1 MRRGV
6 RLGIDVGSVR
16 VGVAAS
22 DPEGILAYP
31 VATLA
36 RTSQDGNP
44 PPFRREDT
52 PLDERGSECP
62 LDERGAG
69 PHDERGAGPHGIPA
83 GGEPAEPADEVGQIA
98 DLVREHAAI
107 EVVVGLPRSLD
118 GGEGPA
124 AALAR
129 RYAQSVALAIAPVPV
144 RLVDE
149 RMTTV
154 DAHRNLR
161 ASGVAGRSQRRV
173 VDQAAAVLILQ
184 TALEQERAT
193 GNPPGTPAIG
203 ARRKPRRK
211 GTT

>member
-1 MRRGV
+1 MRRGA

-16 VGVAAS
+16 VGVAMC
-22 DPEGILAYP
+22 DPDGVLAFP

-36 RTSQDGNP
+36 RS
-44 PPFRREDT
+44 
-52 PLDERGSECP
+52 
-62 LDERGAG
+62 GA
-69 PHDERGAGPHGIPA
+69 DGIPA
-83 GGEPAEPADEVGQIA
+83 DTGGGDLAEIA
-98 DLVREHAAI
+98 ELVREHAAI
-107 EVVVGLPRSLD
+107 EVIVGLPRSLD

-129 RYAQSVALAIAPVPV
+129 GYAQSVAAAIDPVPV

-184 TALEQERAT
+184 AALDQERAT
-193 GNPPGTPAIG
+193 GNPPGSPATQT
-203 ARRKPRRK
+203 RRKPRRK